1 MKKFVL
7 IALGLI
13 VVLIGAAIAI
23 PFVVPTE
30 TYRQQLEAQ
39 VERATGRALTIDGPL
54 EFSILPQLALAAED
68 VRFANPPGAAEADMA
83 SLEELQVQLK
93 LWPLLRGAVEVDR
106 FVLVEPVVHLEVDQ
120 QGRPNWQLGGEE
132 PAAEQT
138 PEQADDEGGGPGVP
152 VTALR
157 LGDIRIV
164 DGTVTYADAA
174 SGRTE
179 RIEGI
184 NLSVSLPDLQS
195 RLAAEGS
202 LAYKG
207 RTIAVDVAVEQP
219 LQLVQGGSSP
229 VALATDSELLDL
241 NFEGTVA
248 AGAAPTAQGSVELA
262 VASIRDLAAWLAEPI
277 AFPGEGLRELRIAG
291 QLEGSPEQ
299 VAFTGATIALDD
311 IEAAG
316 EVSAN
321 LAGALPK
328 VTGRLDV
335 GALDLNPYLPARS
348 PEPVPDPAA
357 EGGTGA
363 GEGGGA
369 RAGADG
375 WSDEPIAL
383 PPIGGAEVDFELSV
397 ASLAYQELEL
407 GRTVLG
413 LALRDN
419 QLTAE
424 LKEFA
429 AYGGRGSGSVR
440 IALEDGTPVIREQFA
455 LEGLQALP
463 FLTAA
468 ADFDRLEGTV
478 RAEIEAETRGATER
492 QLVQNL
498 NGSGNVMFTD
508 GAIVGMNLAAM
519 MRNAANAFLNPEAGE
534 TRKTDFAEMG
544 GSFTIEGGVL
554 RNDDMRLQ
562 APALRVEGSGRVNLP
577 RRTINYR
584 LEPKLAK
591 TLQGQG
597 GEREVA
603 GLLVPVIIKGPWD
616 DPAVS
621 PDLSAVARR
630 ALEDPEA
637 LKEQIEQLGDQGK
650 AIKDALKGVDKKAG
664 RDALIEGLGQALGGQ
679 DKPAEGDA
687 SGAGE
692 GSAAKE
698 PAKPEEQVQKLLKG
712 LLGN

>member
-13 VVLIGAAIAI
+13 VVVIGAAIAI

-30 TYRQQLEAQ
+30 TYKQQLEAQ
-39 VERATGRALTIDGPL
+39 IERATGRTLTIAGPL

-68 VRFANPPGAAEADMA
+68 VRFANRPGAAEADMA
-83 SLEELQVQLK
+83 SLQELQVQLK

-106 FVLVEPVVHLEVDQ
+106 FVLVKPVVHLEVDQ
-120 QGRPNWQLGGEE
+120 QGRPNWQLGGE
-132 PAAEQT
+132 PPAEQT
-138 PEQADDEGGGPGVP
+138 PEQTGGEGGGPGVP
-152 VTALR
+152 VTELK

-164 DGTVTYADAA
+164 DGTATYSDAA

-184 NLSVSLPDLQS
+184 NLSVSLPDLRS

-207 RTIAVDVAVEQP
+207 RTIALDLAVEQP

-241 NFEGTVA
+241 DFEGTVA
-248 AGAAPTAQGSVELA
+248 GGAAPTAQGALELA
-262 VASIRDLAAWLAEPI
+262 VASIRELAAWLAEPI

-291 QLEGSPEQ
+291 QLQASPEQ
-299 VAFTGATIALDD
+299 VAFTGATLALDD

-316 EVSAN
+316 ELSAN
-321 LAGALPK
+321 LSGALPK

-348 PEPVPDPAA
+348 PEPVPDPGA
-357 EGGTGA
+357 EGGSRQGA
-363 GEGGGA
+363 GGA
-369 RAGADG
+369 RAGAEG
-375 WSDEPIAL
+375 WSDEPIAV
-383 PPIGGAEVDFELSV
+383 PPIGGAEVDFELTV
-397 ASLAYQELEL
+397 ASLVYQKLEL

-413 LALRDN
+413 LTLRDN

-429 AYGGRGSGSVR
+429 AYGGRGTGSLR
-440 IALEDGTPVIREQFA
+440 IALEDGTPVIRERFS

-463 FLTAA
+463 FFTAA

-498 NGSGNVMFTD
+498 NGTGNVMFTD
-508 GAIVGMNLAAM
+508 GAIVGINLAAM
-519 MRNAANAFLNPEAGE
+519 MRNAANAFLDPEAGE

-544 GSFTIEGGVL
+544 GSFTIAEGVL

-562 APALRVEGSGRVNLP
+562 APALRVEGGGRVNLP
-577 RRTINYR
+577 KRTINYR
-584 LEPKLAK
+584 LEPKLAT

-616 DPAVS
+616 DPTIA

-637 LKEQIEQLGDQGK
+637 LKEQIEQLGDQGE
-650 AIKDALKGVDKKAG
+650 ALKDALKGVDKKAG
-664 RDALIEGLGQALGGQ
+664 REALIEGLGQALGGES
-679 DKPAEGDA
+679 KPAEGDA
-687 SGAGE
+687 SGAGD
-692 GSAAKE
+692 GSAAKDR
-698 PAKPEEQVQKLLKG
+698 AKPEEQVQKLLKG

>member
-1 MKKFVL
+1 MKKFLL

-30 TYRQQLEAQ
+30 TYKQQIEAQ
-39 VERATGRALTIDGPL
+39 IERATGRELTIAGPL

-83 SLEELQVQLK
+83 SLQELQVQLK

-106 FVLVEPVVHLEVDQ
+106 FVLVKPVIHLEVDQ
-120 QGRPNWQLGGEE
+120 QGRPNWELGGE

-138 PEQADDEGGGPGVP
+138 PEPTGGEGGGAGVP
-152 VTALR
+152 VTELK

-164 DGTVTYADAA
+164 DGTATYTDAA

-207 RTIAVDVAVEQP
+207 RTIALDLAVEQP

-241 NFEGTVA
+241 DFEGTVA
-248 AGAAPTAQGSVELA
+248 GGAAPTAEGALELA
-262 VASIRDLAAWLAEPI
+262 VASIRELAAWLAEPI
-277 AFPGEGLRELRIAG
+277 AFAGEGLRELRIAG
-291 QLEGSPEQ
+291 RLQASPEQ
-299 VAFTGATIALDD
+299 VAFTGATLALDD

-316 EVSAN
+316 ELSAT
-321 LAGALPK
+321 LSGALPK
-328 VTGRLDV
+328 LSGRLDV
-335 GALDLNPYLPARS
+335 GALDLNPYLPGGS
-348 PEPVPDPAA
+348 PEPVPDPGA

-363 GEGGGA
+363 GQGGGA

-375 WSDEPIAL
+375 WSDEPIAV
-383 PPIGGAEVDFELSV
+383 PPIGGAEVDFELTV
-397 ASLAYQELEL
+397 ASLVYQKLEL
-407 GRTVLG
+407 GRTALG
-413 LALRDN
+413 LTLRDN

-424 LKEFA
+424 LREFA
-429 AYGGRGSGSVR
+429 AYGGRGTGSLR
-440 IALEDGTPVIREQFA
+440 IALEDGTPVIRERFS

-498 NGSGNVMFTD
+498 NGTGNVMFTD
-508 GAIVGMNLAAM
+508 GAIVGINLAAM
-519 MRNAANAFLNPEAGE
+519 MRNAGNAFLNPEAGE

-544 GSFTIEGGVL
+544 GSFTIAEGVL

-562 APALRVEGSGRVNLP
+562 APALRVEGGGRVNLP
-577 RRTINYR
+577 KRTINYR
-584 LEPKLAK
+584 LEPKLAT

-616 DPAVS
+616 DPSIA

-637 LKEQIEQLGDQGK
+637 LKEQIEQLGDQGEALK
-650 AIKDALKGVDKKAG
+650 NALKGVDKKSG
-664 RDALIEGLGQALGGQ
+664 RDALIEGLGQALGG
-679 DKPAEGDA
+679 KPAERDA
-687 SGAGE
+687 SGAGD
-692 GSAAKE
+692 GSAAKDR
-698 PAKPEEQVQKLLKG
+698 AKPEEPVQKLLKG